1 MGVLEAS
8 PLGTSHAELSQ
19 RFLDVRAMTETLSE
33 HLTIEDQMVQS
44 CPEASPVKWH
54 RAHTTWFF
62 ETFLLQKYLR
72 GYQSF
77 DPDFSWLFNSYYN
90 SLGDPPEKQLRAS
103 FSRPS
108 AEQIH
113 AYRRHVEHGIG
124 QLLAAGAST
133 EICQGIELG
142 MHHEQQHQELIA
154 TDIKHSFWS
163 NPLHPAY
170 APSSFRAYSKHGTQQ
185 NWLNYPGGL
194 VEIGHHGAGFSFDNE
209 LSRHQVFLTPFR
221 LASRPVTCAEY
232 LHFMEDNGYRR
243 PELWLADGWTTL
255 QTLHWNAP
263 LYWRQEPTGKGQW
276 NVFTL
281 RGMMP
286 LDALLSTPVCHLSYY
301 EADAYARWAGYR
313 LPSESEWEHAASAVP
328 VFGNLLESGA
338 LHPLAESGHSDSRV
352 PAQIFGDVWEWTRSP
367 YVAYPGYQPAPGAL
381 GEYNGKFMCNQFV
394 LRGGSAVTPASHIR
408 ASYRNFFAPAT
419 RWQFSGLRLAA
430 DGDAE

>member
-1 MGVLEAS
+1 
-8 PLGTSHAELSQ
+8 
-19 RFLDVRAMTETLSE
+19 
-33 HLTIEDQMVQS
+33 MVQS

-62 ETFLLQKYLR
+62 ETFILQKHLH

-108 AEQIH
+108 AEQIR
-113 AYRRHVEHGIG
+113 AYRQHIERGIE
-124 QLLAAGAST
+124 QLLATGASA

-142 MHHEQQHQELIA
+142 MHHEQQHQELIV
-154 TDIKHSFWS
+154 TDIKHAFWT
-163 NPLHPAY
+163 NPLQPVY
-170 APSSFRAYSKHGTQQ
+170 ALSSFPAYSKRIGKSG
-185 NWLNYPGGL
+185 WRDYAGGL
-194 VEIGHHGAGFSFDNE
+194 VEIGHRGDTFAFDNE
-209 LSRHQVFLTPFR
+209 SARHQVFLTPFR
-221 LASRPVTCAEY
+221 LASRPVTCEEY
-232 LHFMEDNGYRR
+232 LSFIEDDGYRR
-243 PELWLADGWTTL
+243 PELWLSDGWTAIQAL
-255 QTLHWNAP
+255 GWQAP
-263 LYWRQEPTGKGQW
+263 LYWRQEASGSGQW

-281 RGMMP
+281 HGITP

-313 LPSESEWEHAASAVP
+313 LPSEFEWEHAGNAVP
-328 VFGNLLESGA
+328 VSGNLLENGV
-338 LHPLAESGHSDSRV
+338 LHPLAEMDHGGPRLPS
-352 PAQIFGDVWEWTRSP
+352 QMFGDVWEWTRSP
-367 YVAYPGYQPAPGAL
+367 YVAYPGYRPAPGAL

-394 LRGGSAVTPASHIR
+394 LRGGSAVTPTSHIR

-430 DGDAE
+430 DGDTE